1 MLKKESKIRVMEN
14 FISLDYLFFGKTI
27 HEMDA
32 DLNLAKQY
40 IELKGSLCGIMVE
53 MYSLME
59 HNPAEF
65 DKVLTESDIEDM
77 AIKAASVARQNVR
90 RIITTDSGKAN
101 LRESI
106 YDTLHGQEDINIEE
120 TVNYKIQEKSFQIGM
135 DNMLIA
141 RAISESEKVDI
152 METFEGKILE
162 DTYKSVRDSIV
173 ETALAV
179 IYDI

>member
-27 HEMDA
+27 HEMDS
-32 DLNLAKQY
+32 DIDMSKQY
-40 IELKGSLCGIMVE
+40 IELKGTLCSVISE
-53 MYSLME
+53 MYQLME

-65 DKVLTESDIEDM
+65 DTVLTESDIENM
-77 AIKAASVARQNVR
+77 AIGAATVARQNVR
-90 RIITTDSGKAN
+90 RIMTTKDGKGSIHEAIYASI
-101 LRESI
+101 REH
-106 YDTLHGQEDINIEE
+106 DDQELNDVVNI
-120 TVNYKIQEKSFQIGM
+120 KIQEKSFQIGL

-162 DTYKSVRDSIV
+162 DTYKTIRDSLV
-173 ETALAV
+173 ETAMAV
-179 IYDI
+179 IYG